1 MTAATA
7 RPFRRSYSGTIR
19 VAAVAIQQRALFPRT
34 GGP

>member
-19 VAAVAIQQRALFPRT
+19 VAAVDELEQLAARLEAQR
-34 GGP
+34 